1 MCASIKNKPEAAKGW
16 DSGLVPGALGD
27 ACPQMP
33 THLNI
38 VFCFP
43 SQPPL
48 SAFRAPLPIIG
59 SFCLSHH
66 HPNQAILLRK
76 KFPAVCRSLH
86 LVLLVSLMSS
96 SAPQTLSFMDPQVCQ
111 AKNLQCSV
119 PPGYLTLRAF
129 PHAIPSSWNASLG
142 PISRLPREILLL
154 LSALSPSTTAQIL
167 WCSLITW

>member
-111 AKNLQCSV
+111 AKTCSAQFLQAISPSV
-119 PPGYLTLRAF
+119 PFPMPFPLPGMPPWAPF
-129 PHAIPSSWNASLG
+129 PVCLVKSYFSCQ
-142 PISRLPREILLL
+142 R
-154 LSALSPSTTAQIL
+154 
-167 WCSLITW
+167 